1 MGTITRRTKAK
12 RTKTK
17 TLSEEDKDED
27 PNRNGN
33 NEVEIMKRM
42 MMQVEGMEIDE
53 KLTEEDEKDYMLHM
67 LAACGPSGLIEHY
80 LLQDHDVNSTI
91 ICRNRK

>member
-1 MGTITRRTKAK
+1 
-12 RTKTK
+12 
-17 TLSEEDKDED
+17 
-27 PNRNGN
+27 
-33 NEVEIMKRM
+33 MKRM